1 MNGLDIAI
9 LVVLGMFLLAGLI
22 RGLLKELCSLAGLGV
37 GAVLAFRFHGPL
49 AQSLAESLRLPEK
62 VCVIATFLALL
73 LASILLFAIL
83 GALLSRFVN
92 LIFLGGINRIV
103 GGLFGLVQGT
113 VLLAILLFGFSLIT
127 LPDFLQRQK
136 EGSQLAPPFVRLGEE
151 VFQGSRALFRG
162 GPGV

>member
-9 LVVLGMFLLAGLI
+9 LVILGMFLLKGLL
-22 RGLLKELCSLAGLGV
+22 RGLLRELCSLAGLGI

-49 AQSLAESLRLPEK
+49 AQSLAESLHLPQK

-73 LASILLFAIL
+73 LASMLLFAIL
-83 GALLSRFVN
+83 GMLLSRFIK

-113 VLLAILLFGFSLIT
+113 VLLAILLFGFSLTT
-127 LPDFLQRQK
+127 LPGMLQQQQDR
-136 EGSQLAPPFVRLGEE
+136 SRLRPPFVQLGEE
-151 VFQGSRALFRG
+151 IFQGSRELFRSG
-162 GPGV
+162 FKA